1 MSKKELKS
9 KKSTILKTRSRRIF
23 SDEFKREKVKEI
35 VNCQYTI
42 RSFCKLWDV
51 SAVAV
56 YKWLRLY
63 SQEHKKGITMV
74 IQKDS
79 ESQKTIELLNLVSDL
94 ERKLGQKQIFHFKK
108 RR

>member
-1 MSKKELKS
+1 
-9 KKSTILKTRSRRIF
+9 
-23 SDEFKREKVKEI
+23 
-35 VNCQYTI
+35 
-42 RSFCKLWDV
+42 
-51 SAVAV
+51 
-56 YKWLRLY
+56 
-63 SQEHKKGITMV
+63 MV